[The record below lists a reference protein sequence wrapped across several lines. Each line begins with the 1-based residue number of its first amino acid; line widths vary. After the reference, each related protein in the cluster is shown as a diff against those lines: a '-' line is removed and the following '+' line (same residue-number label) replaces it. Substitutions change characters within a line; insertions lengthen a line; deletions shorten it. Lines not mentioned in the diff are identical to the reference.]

1 MKTIVRLS
9 LAVLALGVMAD
20 VASAQLLGLPAY
32 NYVPATAGVTVSGR
46 LGRGLNN
53 AAGKGDGQFASALN
67 PKPANFTDPAF
78 QAARTDA
85 QLTSSI
91 TDGKSP
97 MPAFGQQLSP
107 AEIKA
112 LVAYIRQMAKK

>member
-1 MKTIVRLS
+1 MRHVYVGTLP
-9 LAVLALGVMAD
+9 VLALALV
-20 VASAQLLGLPAY
+20 LL
-32 NYVPATAGVTVSGR
+32 VPARHTARAQQPDAKELFGR
-46 LGRGLNN
+46 LCVTCHG